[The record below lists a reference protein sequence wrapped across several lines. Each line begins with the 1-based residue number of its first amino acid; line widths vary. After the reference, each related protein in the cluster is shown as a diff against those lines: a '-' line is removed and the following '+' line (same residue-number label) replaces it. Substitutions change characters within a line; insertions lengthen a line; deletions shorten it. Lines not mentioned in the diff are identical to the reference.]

1 MRNIWYILLICSS
14 LVNSWATQGSLA
26 ILPVQTPY
34 EDFPNAA
41 EINAYLI
48 SALNQP
54 DFAWT
59 YKTLPKDTQKCQD
72 MDCYIKVLVESNRE
86 SHQDSTQPTTDW
98 LIIPELIN
106 QGTFVYLDVKLVKLQ
121 TLQIFQNKSLEFR
134 TFDQLSY
141 NTFDQLI
148 AEMSRIAQS
157 GSSPEESYYL
167 SQKKPEVQSTWSQ
180 VASFWPILL
189 FLPVLLLYP

>member
-54 DFAWT
+54 DFAWH
-59 YKTLPKDTQKCQD
+59 YKPLPKDTQKCQD
-72 MDCYIKVLVESNRE
+72 MDCYLKILVESNLE
-86 SHQDSTQPTTDW
+86 SHRDSTLQTTDW

-134 TFDQLSY
+134 TFNQLSF

-148 AEMSRIAQS
+148 AEMSRIAQL
-157 GSSPEESYYL
+157 GGSPEEGYYL
-167 SQKKPEVQSTWSQ
+167 SQKEPEVQSTWSQ

-189 FLPVLLLYP
+189 LLPVLLLYP

>member
-54 DFAWT
+54 DFAWH
-59 YKTLPKDTQKCQD
+59 YKTLPRDTQKCQD
-72 MDCYIKVLVESNRE
+72 MDCYLKVLVDSNK
-86 SHQDSTQPTTDW
+86 DSTQASTDW

-106 QGTFVYLDVKLVKLQ
+106 QGTFVYLDIKLVKLK

-141 NTFDQLI
+141 STFDQLI
-148 AEMSRIAQS
+148 ADMSRTAQS
-157 GSSPEESYYL
+157 GSSPQESYYL
-167 SQKKPEVQSTWSQ
+167 SQQKPQTQSTWSQ